1 MDQRKRERLEQFRDE
16 LDAGGVVYHPFAV
29 SCWGRL
35 HPAAPQMLQNVAKR
49 LARREGNGSQRAV
62 LRRLQARV
70 ATEVVRRAARMA
82 IHCLP
87 CPSASDEEA
96 VGIQGPPMDTI
107 ISAES
112 SLRAG
117 DPGSV
122 VLPSYL
128 VLPSGTAVGS

>member
-1 MDQRKRERLEQFRDE
+1 
-16 LDAGGVVYHPFAV
+16 
-29 SCWGRL
+29 
-35 HPAAPQMLQNVAKR
+35 
-49 LARREGNGSQRAV
+49 
-62 LRRLQARV
+62 
-70 ATEVVRRAARMA
+70 MA

-87 CPSASDEEA
+87 RASASDEED
-96 VGIQGPPMDTI
+96 VGIQGAPMAAI

-117 DPGSV
+117 DPASA